1 MSTTITCPNCSNQF
15 EPSAAMEQSINEKFK
30 AEFNQK
36 WAALKK
42 KQDDEILQREN
53 SVKKQQEQLEAAKRA
68 QEADIKKRVEDEC
81 AKTKI
86 ALQKEIEEQT
96 AHSFGAKLRYL
107 EEQKLRGDE
116 ELKQSRHKELEF
128 LRKEEGFRRRE
139 EELELE
145 KQRMIKEERVRIQ
158 EEVRKSEDER
168 YKLREEDHQMKLKE
182 LEKQLEDQ
190 KKLAQEALRK
200 AEQGSMQ
207 LQGEVQELAL
217 EALLRAAF
225 PYDTIK
231 EVSKGIR
238 GADCILTVRN
248 AFGNECGCII
258 FESKRTQ
265 AFGPDWIDKL
275 KADMQGCN
283 AEIAVI
289 VTQAFPKDMDRFGER
304 QGVYICSFAEVK
316 ALVGILRNAIMKL
329 YEARISQE
337 NKGDKMVML
346 YDYLTGSEF
355 IVQWNTMRESFGAFR
370 QQLQKERDDFE
381 KNWKKKEKM
390 LDLIIKNSLQISGSI
405 EGISGMESM
414 NWTGLAQ
421 DTNLLLD

>member
-1 MSTTITCPNCSNQF
+1 
-15 EPSAAMEQSINEKFK
+15 MEESINKKF
-30 AEFNQK
+30 AAQYNQK
-36 WAALKK
+36 WAEQTRKQKEEMQLREDALKK
-42 KQDDEILQREN
+42 QQD
-53 SVKKQQEQLEAAKRA
+53 QLEAARRA
-68 QEADIKKRVEDEC
+68 QESDIKKKVDEEC
-81 AKTKI
+81 ERTKI
-86 ALQKEIEEQT
+86 SMKKEIEEQT
-96 AHSFGAKLRYL
+96 AHSFGAKLRFL
-107 EEQKLRGDE
+107 EDQKTHSDQA
-116 ELKQSRHKELEF
+116 LKEARSKELEF
-128 LRKEEGFRRRE
+128 LQRE
-139 EELELE
+139 EQFRKREQDMEVE
-145 KQRMIKEERVRIQ
+145 KERMIREERKRIQ
-158 EEVRKSEDER
+158 EEIRKSEDER
-168 YKLREEDHQMKLKE
+168 YKLREEDHQMKVKE

-316 ALVGILRNAIMKL
+316 ALVGILRTAIMKL

-355 IVQWNTMRESFGAFR
+355 LVQWNTMRESFSSFR

-421 DTNLLLD
+421 DESIMLE